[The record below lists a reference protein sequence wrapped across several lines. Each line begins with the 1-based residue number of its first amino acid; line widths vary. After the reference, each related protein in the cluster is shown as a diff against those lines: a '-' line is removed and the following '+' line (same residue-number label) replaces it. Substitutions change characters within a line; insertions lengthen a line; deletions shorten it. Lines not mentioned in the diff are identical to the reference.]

1 VEGECERCGVAEG
14 GRCGVRGG
22 AAWGVGL
29 GDLKMRGAYF
39 QVCWGHLKIS
49 LQFPDTFSTL

>member
-1 VEGECERCGVAEG
+1 MEGECERCAVAEG

-22 AAWGVGL
+22 AAWEVGL

-39 QVCWGHLKIS
+39 QVCWE
-49 LQFPDTFSTL
+49 T